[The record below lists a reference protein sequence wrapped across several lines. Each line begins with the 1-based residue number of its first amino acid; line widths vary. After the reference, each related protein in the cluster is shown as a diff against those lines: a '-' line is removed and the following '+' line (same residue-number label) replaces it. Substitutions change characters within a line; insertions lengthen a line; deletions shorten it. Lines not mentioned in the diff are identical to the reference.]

1 MMHLEGEPLTPELI
15 RAGLRRATLTGRA
28 QPVLCGSS
36 FKYVGVQRLLDAVSD
51 LLPSPL
57 DRPPVVGH
65 HPKKGTEVTRKPS
78 PDEPFSGLVFKI
90 THDNHGDLSFV
101 RVYSGRLK
109 AGTRPYNPGRDKKE
123 NCSRLYR
130 IRADEREQVEE
141 ALAGDIV
148 GVVGLK
154 ESVTGDTLC
163 DASHPVLLERIEFPE
178 TVISMSIEPVSS
190 ADKSK
195 LGDALASLA
204 REDPTFQY
212 KVNEETGE
220 TLISGMGEL
229 HLEIIKNKMT
239 RDLNLK
245 VRVGKPRVSYRETV
259 KQAAKRVQG
268 QCIRQTGT
276 QSLFAKITLDLE
288 PETQPKGAPT
298 LRFVNATKPGTIPA
312 EFLPA
317 IEQSIREEAKNGGKT
332 GYPMVDLKVTLTD
345 GEYDDVNSNEIAF
358 RFASSDALS
367 KAIDQ
372 AGAVLLEPIMKVEV
386 VTPEDYLGNVTG
398 DLISR
403 RALIDRTHQRGKLW
417 VVDSR
422 GPLERMFGYSTD
434 VRSLSQGRASYSM
447 EPFEYAAAPDSLLR
461 KILGEE

>member
-1 MMHLEGEPLTPELI
+1 
-15 RAGLRRATLTGRA
+15 
-28 QPVLCGSS
+28 
-36 FKYVGVQRLLDAVSD
+36 
-51 LLPSPL
+51 
-57 DRPPVVGH
+57 
-65 HPKKGTEVTRKPS
+65 
-78 PDEPFSGLVFKI
+78 
-90 THDNHGDLSFV
+90 
-101 RVYSGRLK
+101 
-109 AGTRPYNPGRDKKE
+109 
-123 NCSRLYR
+123 
-130 IRADEREQVEE
+130 
-141 ALAGDIV
+141 
-148 GVVGLK
+148 
-154 ESVTGDTLC
+154 
-163 DASHPVLLERIEFPE
+163 
-178 TVISMSIEPVSS
+178 
-190 ADKSK
+190 
-195 LGDALASLA
+195 
-204 REDPTFQY
+204 
-212 KVNEETGE
+212 
-220 TLISGMGEL
+220 MGEL